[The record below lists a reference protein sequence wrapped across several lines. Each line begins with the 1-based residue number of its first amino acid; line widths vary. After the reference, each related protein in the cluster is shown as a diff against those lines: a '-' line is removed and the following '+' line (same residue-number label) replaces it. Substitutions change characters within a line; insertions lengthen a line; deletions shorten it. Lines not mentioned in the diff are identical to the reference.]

1 MKTYIRLVVVLVI
14 FGSVYGLLVPS
25 LISMKDTL
33 SVVSGLA
40 LAFLTPPCL
49 YAIFKGLPSIKD
61 KK

>member
-1 MKTYIRLVVVLVI
+1 MSIYFRIVIALVV
-14 FGSVYGLLVPS
+14 FASVYGLLVPS

-33 SVVSGLA
+33 SVISGLA

-49 YAIFKGLPSIKD
+49 YAIFKGLSSTKD